1 MCSQRLNS
9 EDQRSRPTW
18 ATSWYMPAMNHTK
31 PERKSVKPL
40 LERWRKP
47 HDYTHQGLL
56 TTLISADE
64 VIWLRAA
71 IRRLLKSADD
81 NFLMELK
88 GTLFQTCHSQ
98 TRKEE
103 GEM

>member
-1 MCSQRLNS
+1 MGDIVVHACYEPHKTREKVS
-9 EDQRSRPTW
+9 EAFVGEMEEAS
-18 ATSWYMPAMNHTK
+18 Y
-31 PERKSVKPL
+31 
-40 LERWRKP
+40 
-47 HDYTHQGLL
+47 YTHQGLL

-71 IRRLLKSADD
+71 IRRLLKSADE